1 MKVKQSRMLFGSLIM
16 SLAVLPRCVRYEVDS
31 RWPDRVITID
41 GSDADWENAKVYVE
55 KANISIGVLNDSEF
69 LYVCMASMDRRIA
82 AQIMRRGLTVWLD
95 PKGGQ
100 NKTFGIHFPLGVQG
114 RDGGPGNMDLE
125 GFKTEFDPS
134 AMMVLETM
142 TDLEI
147 LGPGKKDAV
156 RMPTQDAMG
165 IQVKASIDSGRIVY
179 ELKVPLGR
187 SDKTPYAI
195 GTGSGKNITIGL
207 ETPDFNGGKGPGR
220 AAWRSGS
227 ADGEMPQAGG
237 PQEGEPGLGGG
248 RGHGMGGPGLEP
260 GGGRGF
266 STPEPLRFW
275 VLVHLASQDAPG
287 RH

>member
-1 MKVKQSRMLFGSLIM
+1 MGALIVPFVLF
-16 SLAVLPRCVRYEVDS
+16 RCVRYEVDS

-41 GSDADWENAKVYVE
+41 GSDADWENARVYVE
-55 KANISIGVLNDSEF
+55 KANISFGVLNDSEF
-69 LYVCMASMDRRIA
+69 LYVSMASTDRRIA

-100 NKTFGIHFPLGVQG
+100 NKTFGIHFPLGSQG
-114 RDGGPGNMDLE
+114 RDEGPGGVAGE

-134 AMMVLETM
+134 AMMAPEGM

-147 LGPGKKDAV
+147 LGPDKKDAV
-156 RMPTQDAMG
+156 RMPIQEAVG
-165 IQVKASIDSGRIVY
+165 IQVKASLDSGRIVY

-187 SDKTPYAI
+187 SDKTPHAI
-195 GTGSGKNITIGL
+195 GTGSGKNVTVGL
-207 ETPDFNGGKGPGR
+207 ETPAFNGGKGRGR

-237 PQEGEPGLGGG
+237 TQEGEPGLGGG
-248 RGHGMGGPGLEP
+248 RGPGMGGPGMEP

-266 STPEPLRFW
+266 SVPEPLRFW
-275 VLVHLASQDAPG
+275 VLVHLASQDASG

>member
-16 SLAVLPRCVRYEVDS
+16 ALAVLPQCVRYEVDS

-55 KANISIGVLNDSEF
+55 KANISIGVLNDSKF

-82 AQIMRRGLTVWLD
+82 TQIMRRGLTVWLD

-100 NKTFGIHFPLGVQG
+100 NKTFGIHFPLGFQG
-114 RDGGPGNMDLE
+114 RDGGHGSMDLE
-125 GFKTEFDPS
+125 GFKTEFDPA
-134 AMMVLETM
+134 AMMVPEGM
-142 TDLEI
+142 TDLGI

-156 RMPTQDAMG
+156 RMPTQ
-165 IQVKASIDSGRIVY
+165 VKAGMDSGRIVY

-187 SDKTPYAI
+187 TDKTPHAI
-195 GTGSGKNITIGL
+195 GTGPGKNVTVGL

-237 PQEGEPGLGGG
+237 PGEGEPGLGGG
-248 RGHGMGGPGLEP
+248 RGPGMGGPGMEP
-260 GGGRGF
+260 DGGRGF
-266 STPEPLRFW
+266 SVPEPLRFW
-275 VLVHLASQDAPG
+275 VLVHLASQGISGKP
-287 RH
+287 